1 MFPKV
6 PNLSP
11 LVEYL
16 GAAGSHTA
24 ELRRLL
30 WSSKSKAAADKNE
43 RDSVSQ
49 DEGEGGASS
58 ARKAVSECGGLRHD
72 AVECCG

>member
-1 MFPKV
+1 MFPKL

-16 GAAGSHTA
+16 GAAGSDAA

-30 WSSKSKAAADKNE
+30 WSSKSKAAADKDE
-43 RDSVSQ
+43 RDSVSR

-58 ARKAVSECGGLRHD
+58 TRKAVPECGGLRHD
-72 AVECCG
+72 EVECRG